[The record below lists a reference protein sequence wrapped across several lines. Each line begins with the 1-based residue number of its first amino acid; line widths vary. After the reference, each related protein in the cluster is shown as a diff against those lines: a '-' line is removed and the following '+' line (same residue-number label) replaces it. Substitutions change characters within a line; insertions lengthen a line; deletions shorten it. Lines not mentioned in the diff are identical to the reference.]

1 MANVLNPEPE
11 SITLNTTL
19 EPTTLEP
26 ATELEQPPFES
37 TSNPETAEV
46 VEVPALDA
54 DAPTEPVAKA
64 VPVEAAPAE
73 EIAPEI
79 VAQAEPVVE
88 AKAEPVVAA
97 AAEPVV
103 EAKAEPVVAAK
114 AEPVVEA
121 KAEPVVEAKAEPVV
135 AAVAETAA
143 EIQAAPEAAPPA
155 TAAAPV
161 ARAKAPEHG
170 LESMDDFSAALA
182 AFEREQA
189 AEAAAVEAYGDKIVS
204 GTVIKQTEKHLVVD
218 VGLKSEGLVPLEQ
231 VLDHSGAVRFNPG
244 DVIDVVIEREEPE
257 GGYLVSFERAQ
268 RLRIWDTIEKAAND
282 KTPMTGTVISRVK
295 GGLTVDIGL
304 KAFLPG
310 SQLEIRPVRN
320 LDGYLGQQIEVRV
333 IKLNKKR
340 GNVVVSRKEILEEE
354 QNAKRST
361 TLEHLGEGA
370 ILTGTVKNLT
380 DYGAFVDLGGIDGL
394 LHITDMS
401 WGRLTHPRD
410 LVNVGDEIQ
419 VKVLKFDK
427 DKQRV
432 SLGFKQ
438 LTPDPWLDAS
448 ERYPVGAHV
457 KGRVLSVTDY
467 GAFVELE
474 QGIEGLVHLSEMTWS
489 KRLKHPSKLVKPGDE
504 VETVVLS
511 VNPADR
517 RISLGMKQL
526 LENPWENLTEK
537 YPTGAVVEGRVRNL
551 TDFGAFIEIEDGID
565 GLVHVSN
572 LSWTKRVKHPS
583 EIVKKGEK
591 VKAVVLGVEPA
602 EPASLAGHQAVAARR
617 LGELLRL
624 ASGGRRGPRQ
634 GAADGAIW
642 SLRRDRGGCR
652 GSLPHLRGRRR
663 RRIEAGDGPGARLQD
678 HQDQRRGEE
687 GGLEPAR
694 HRPGG
699 QPHTGRALQGGYSQ
713 ASGLQLHHHARRPDQ
728 LAQGRALSRFPFRH
742 QCTTAALRGGR
753 CCLDFVFHSFSLCPA
768 STLASATPGVSFQVK
783 ESSTMPRNVDAR
795 IPYSAEFQP

>member
-1 MANVLNPEPE
+1 VHGALRRPLHRGHGRRGTKRAGKGILELAVMANVLNPETE
-11 SITLNTTL
+11 STTLNT
-19 EPTTLEP
+19 
-26 ATELEQPPFES
+26 ELETPTLAPAAEQEQPSYES
-37 TSNPETAEV
+37 TSNPETPEAIT
-46 VEVPALDA
+46 PALDA
-54 DAPTEPVAKA
+54 DVTPDPVAEA
-64 VPVEAAPAE
+64 PETPVEALAAPVEAAATAPAEQAAAEAPAE
-73 EIAPEI
+73 EPADAPA
-79 VAQAEPVVE
+79 VSAHAPS
-88 AKAEPVVAA
+88 
-97 AAEPVV
+97 
-103 EAKAEPVVAAK
+103 AAK
-114 AEPVVEA
+114 AHE
-121 KAEPVVEAKAEPVV
+121 
-135 AAVAETAA
+135 
-143 EIQAAPEAAPPA
+143 
-155 TAAAPV
+155 
-161 ARAKAPEHG
+161 G
-170 LESMDDFSAALA
+170 GGESMEDFSAALE

-189 AEAAAVEAYGDKIVS
+189 AEAAAVEAYGDKVVS
-204 GTVIKQTEKHLVVD
+204 GTVLKQTEKHLVVD

-231 VLDHSGAVRFNPG
+231 VLDHTGAVKFNPG

-257 GGYLVSFERAQ
+257 GGYLVSFEKAQ
-268 RLRIWDTIEKAAND
+268 RLRVWDTIEKAAND
-282 KTPMTGTVISRVK
+282 KTPVLGTIVSRVK
-295 GGLTVDIGL
+295 GGLTVDIGM

-354 QNAKRST
+354 QTSKRSHT
-361 TLEHLGEGA
+361 MDLLGEDA
-370 ILTGTVKNLT
+370 VLTGTVKNLT

-438 LTPDPWLDAS
+438 LTPDPWLDAT

-526 LENPWENLTEK
+526 LENPWEHLTER
-537 YPTGAVVEGRVRNL
+537 YPAGTIVEGRVRNL

-591 VKAVVLGVEPA
+591 VKAVVLGVEP
-602 EPASLAGHQAVAARR
+602 QNRR
-617 LGELLRL
+617 LSLGIKQLQPDVWETFFGSHRVGDVVHGKVLRTAQFGAFVEIAEGVEGL
-624 ASGGRRGPRQ
+624 CHISEAVSDDGHPAKMDQ
-634 GAADGAIW
+634 GDEHEFKIIKINVEEKKVGL
-642 SLRRDRGGCR
+642 SLR
-652 GSLPHLRGRRR
+652 STAH
-663 RRIEAGDGPGARLQD
+663 EATRQTVE
-678 HQDQRRGEE
+678 HYKE
-687 GGLEPAR
+687 
-694 HRPGG
+694 
-699 QPHTGRALQGGYSQ
+699 
-713 ASGLQLHHHARRPDQ
+713 HAHKAP
-728 LAQGRALSRFPFRH
+728 
-742 QCTTAALRGGR
+742 
-753 CCLDFVFHSFSLCPA
+753 
-768 STLASATPGVSFQVK
+768 VS
-783 ESSTMPRNVDAR
+783 SSTTTLGDLIQWRKT
-795 IPYSAEFQP
+795 EKQ

>member
-1 MANVLNPEPE
+1 MPNVLNPEPE
-11 SITLNTTL
+11 SITLNTELETPTL
-19 EPTTLEP
+19 DP
-26 ATELEQPPFES
+26 ATELEQPLSES
-37 TSNPETAEV
+37 TSNPETAE
-46 VEVPALDA
+46 EVAAVASPALDA
-54 DAPTEPVAKA
+54 DAPTEPVAQ
-64 VPVEAAPAE
+64 AAPAQ
-73 EIAPEI
+73 PEP
-79 VAQAEPVVE
+79 AGHAES
-88 AKAEPVVAA
+88 
-97 AAEPVV
+97 
-103 EAKAEPVVAAK
+103 
-114 AEPVVEA
+114 
-121 KAEPVVEAKAEPVV
+121 
-135 AAVAETAA
+135 
-143 EIQAAPEAAPPA
+143 
-155 TAAAPV
+155 AAPV
-161 ARAKAPEHG
+161 AEAPATQAAPKVSAPVDH
-170 LESMDDFSAALA
+170 STDSNDDFSAALA

-189 AEAAAVEAYGDKIVS
+189 AEAAAVEAYGDKVVS
-204 GTVIKQTEKHLVVD
+204 GTVIKQTEKHLVID
-218 VGLKSEGLVPLEQ
+218 VGLKSEGLVPIEQ
-231 VLDHSGAVRFNPG
+231 VTDHTGAVKFNAG

-257 GGYLVSFERAQ
+257 GGYLVSYEKAQ
-268 RLRIWDTIEKAAND
+268 RLRVWDTIEKAAND
-282 KTPMTGTVISRVK
+282 KTPVIGTVVSRVK
-295 GGLTVDIGL
+295 GGLTVDIGM

-354 QNAKRST
+354 QNSKRAL
-361 TLEHLGEGA
+361 TLDHLGEGA
-370 ILTGTVKNLT
+370 ILTGVVKNLT

-438 LTPDPWLDAS
+438 LTPDPWLDAT

-457 KGRVLSVTDY
+457 HGRVLSVTDY

-504 VETVVLS
+504 VDTVVLS

-526 LENPWENLTEK
+526 LENPWENLTER
-537 YPTGAVVEGRVRNL
+537 YPAGTVVEGRVRNL

-591 VKAVVLGVEPA
+591 VKAVVLGVEP
-602 EPASLAGHQAVAARR
+602 QNRR
-617 LGELLRL
+617 LSLGIKQLQPDVWESFFAAHRVGDVVHGKVLRT
-624 ASGGRRGPRQ
+624 AQ
-634 GAADGAIW
+634 FGAFVEIAEGVEGLCHISEAAEEPGQPSKLEAGQEHDFKIIKINVEEKKVGL
-642 SLRRDRGGCR
+642 SLRAVSG
-652 GSLPHLRGRRR
+652 H
-663 RRIEAGDGPGARLQD
+663 EAS
-678 HQDQRRGEE
+678 
-687 GGLEPAR
+687 
-694 HRPGG
+694 
-699 QPHTGRALQGGYSQ
+699 RA
-713 ASGLQLHHHARRPDQ
+713 
-728 LAQGRALSRFPFRH
+728 
-742 QCTTAALRGGR
+742 
-753 CCLDFVFHSFSLCPA
+753 
-768 STLASATPGVSFQVK
+768 QVEHYK
-783 ESSTMPRNVDAR
+783 ESAHKQPVSSSTTTLGDLINWRKNER
-795 IPYSAEFQP
+795 

>member
-11 SITLNTTL
+11 SITLNSTL
-19 EPTTLEP
+19 ETSTLEP
-26 ATELEQPPFES
+26 ATELEQPSSES
-37 TSNPETAEV
+37 TSNPETAAV

-54 DAPTEPVAKA
+54 DAPTEPVAQA
-64 VPVEAAPAE
+64 ETVEAAPAQ
-73 EIAPEI
+73 EIAHD
-79 VAQAEPVVE
+79 
-88 AKAEPVVAA
+88 
-97 AAEPVV
+97 
-103 EAKAEPVVAAK
+103 
-114 AEPVVEA
+114 
-121 KAEPVVEAKAEPVV
+121 
-135 AAVAETAA
+135 
-143 EIQAAPEAAPPA
+143 AAPSSE
-155 TAAAPV
+155 
-161 ARAKAPEHG
+161 KAPEHG

-189 AEAAAVEAYGDKIVS
+189 AEAAAVEAYGDKLVT

-231 VLDHSGAVRFNPG
+231 VLDHTGAVKFNPG

-257 GGYLVSFERAQ
+257 GGYLVSYERAQ
-268 RLRIWDTIEKAAND
+268 RLRVWDDIEKAAND
-282 KTPMTGTVISRVK
+282 KTPMMGTVVSRVK

-310 SQLEIRPVRN
+310 SQLEVRPVRN

-361 TLEHLGEGA
+361 TLEHLGEDA

-526 LENPWENLTEK
+526 LENPWENLTDK
-537 YPTGAVVEGRVRNL
+537 YPTGAIVEGRVRNL

-591 VKAVVLGVEPA
+591 VKAVVLGVEP
-602 EPASLAGHQAVAARR
+602 QNRR
-617 LGELLRL
+617 LSLGIKQLQPDVWESFFATHRVGDQVHGKVLRT
-624 ASGGRRGPRQ
+624 AQ
-634 GAADGAIW
+634 FGAFVEIAEGVEGLCHI
-642 SLRRDRGGCR
+642 S
-652 GSLPHLRGRRR
+652 
-663 RRIEAGDGPGARLQD
+663 EAGDDATKLETGME
-678 HQDQRRGEE
+678 HEFKIIKINVEE
-687 GGLEPAR
+687 KKVGLSLRAV
-694 HRPGG
+694 G
-699 QPHTGRALQGGYSQ
+699 QEASRAQVENYK
-713 ASGLQLHHHARRPDQ
+713 ADAHKHP
-728 LAQGRALSRFPFRH
+728 
-742 QCTTAALRGGR
+742 
-753 CCLDFVFHSFSLCPA
+753 
-768 STLASATPGVSFQVK
+768 VS
-783 ESSTMPRNVDAR
+783 SSTTTLGDLINWKKD
-795 IPYSAEFQP
+795 EQK